1 MGRTERQQPAQLRLE
16 RILGQPLER
25 VFGAFVDAEQLRH
38 WWGPVGFTVVGLQF
52 RPVEGTDYRIEMQ
65 PPEGE
70 VFHIRGTIRAVEA
83 PRRLAYT
90 FIYEE
95 PDPDDRET
103 LVTVLFEPAG
113 QATRVLL
120 DQGPFETAARL
131 SLHRDGWTQT
141 LERLE
146 EFLT

>member
-1 MGRTERQQPAQLRLE
+1 MQLRLE
-16 RILGQPLER
+16 KVLRLPPEA
-25 VFGAFVDAEQLRH
+25 VFDAFVDAQQVQH

-95 PDPDDRET
+95 PDPDDQET
-103 LVTVLFEPAG
+103 LVT
-113 QATRVLL
+113 
-120 DQGPFETAARL
+120 TAAASR
-131 SLHRDGWTQT
+131 RRGVGAP
-141 LERLE
+141 RAAA
-146 EFLT
+146 

>member
-1 MGRTERQQPAQLRLE
+1 MGETERQPPTQLRLE
-16 RILGQPLER
+16 KILRLPPQR

-38 WWGPVGFTVVGLQF
+38 WWGPVGFTVAGLEF

-65 PPEGE
+65 SPEGD
-70 VFHIRGTIRAVEA
+70 VFHIRGTFRAVEA

-95 PDPDDRET
+95 PDPDDQDT
-103 LVTVLFEPAG
+103 LVTVKFEPVG
-113 QATRVLL
+113 QGTRVAL
-120 DQGPFETAARL
+120 DQGPFKTAARL
-131 SLHRDGWTQT
+131 ELHRDGWAQT